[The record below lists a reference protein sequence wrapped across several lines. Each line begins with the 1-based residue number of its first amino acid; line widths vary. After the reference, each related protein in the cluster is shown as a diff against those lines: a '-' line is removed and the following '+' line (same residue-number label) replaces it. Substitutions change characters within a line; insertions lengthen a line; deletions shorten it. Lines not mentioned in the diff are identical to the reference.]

1 MLKPIVLVAATSRW
15 FPTARLAMAL
25 NRAGFTVDAVCPP
38 HHPLSKIS
46 AVRRTYS
53 YSGLF
58 PLSSLARAIRNVT
71 PDLII
76 PGDDLTTRHLH
87 LLHEKDQTRG
97 SDGKKMCSLIEASLG
112 SAESFSVILERASF
126 IRLAQEEGVRVP
138 KTGVVRNSEDLQLWT
153 ARNGFPTVLK
163 ADGTSGGN
171 GVRMVAT
178 QEECDAA
185 YRELKAPPL
194 LARAA
199 KRALMDRDQTLIWP
213 SLLRRPRPVSAQ
225 TMIVGHE
232 ATSTVACWKG
242 SVLAGLHFEVV
253 NKKYAAGPAT
263 VMRLIE
269 NIEMASAVEKLARRL
284 KLSGVHGFDFMLE
297 SHTGNAYL
305 IEINPRA
312 TQVGHLAMGPGRDLP
327 TALAAAVTGMEIQ
340 QAPKVTEKDTVALFP
355 QEWMRDPASPFI
367 QSGYHDVPW
376 EEPRL
381 IEACMRHALKQGN
394 ARSMRGEQAAVYQRT
409 ANLPLIKAELKESRH
424 E

>member
-1 MLKPIVLVAATSRW
+1 VKPIVLVATTSRW
-15 FPTARLAMAL
+15 FPTARFAMAL

-46 AVRRTYS
+46 AVRRTYA

-58 PLSSLARAIRNVT
+58 PLSSLASAVRNTT
-71 PDLII
+71 PSLII
-76 PGDDLTTRHLH
+76 PGDDLTTRHMH
-87 LLHEKDQTRG
+87 LLHEKEQNRG
-97 SDGKKMCSLIEASLG
+97 SEGKKTCSLIEASLG
-112 SAESFSVILERASF
+112 SAESFSLILERASF
-126 IRLAQEEGVRVP
+126 MRVAQEVGVRVP
-138 KTGVVRNSEDLQLWT
+138 TTGVVRDSEDLQLWI
-153 ARNGFPTVLK
+153 ARNGFPMVLK
-163 ADGTSGGN
+163 ADGTSGGS
-171 GVRMVAT
+171 GVRTVAT
-178 QEECDAA
+178 QEESDAA
-185 YRELKAPPL
+185 YRELKAPPS

-213 SLLRRPRPVSAQ
+213 SLLRRPRSVSAQ

-242 SVLAGLHFEVV
+242 TVLAGLHFEVV

-269 NIEMASAVEKLARRL
+269 NIEMTSAVEKMARRL

-305 IEINPRA
+305 IEVNPRT
-312 TQVGHLAMGPGRDLP
+312 TQVGHLTLGPGRDLP
-327 TALAAAVTGMEIQ
+327 AALAAAVTGMEIQ
-340 QAPKVTEKDTVALFP
+340 QAPKVTEKNMVALFP

-381 IEACMRHALKQGN
+381 VEACMRHALKQGD
-394 ARSMRGEQAAVYQRT
+394 ARSMQGKQPTVYQRT
-409 ANLPLIKAELKESRH
+409 ANLPLIKAELNESRH